1 MPGPFE
7 VTFFYKSWEDGG
19 CDAWV
24 GRDYNP
30 RGQWFAVWHTGTPEL
45 VAGAPLDFPGVVL
58 LAQRRRPAHAT
69 ECGGAAALALSGR
82 KPTRAT
88 A

>member
-24 GRDYNP
+24 GRYYNP
-30 RGQWFAVWHTGTPEL
+30 RGQWFAVWHTGTPKSSWWRARRWTLRAWYFWPNDDVPHTQLSAEE
-45 VAGAPLDFPGVVL
+45 
-58 LAQRRRPAHAT
+58 QRHLP
-69 ECGGAAALALSGR
+69 
-82 KPTRAT
+82 P
-88 A
+88 